1 MTRDVYQ
8 VIQSACFEL
17 GLTPPPVEA
26 IVFDGKIHRYHDP
39 DHDKH
44 GEQNGWF
51 KGCDNGNGS
60 FGGTV
65 GHWRLGRKKNWT
77 SRDRREFSPAEKAA
91 YAKQLQ
97 EARQREEQER
107 QRFQERV
114 SQKAE
119 TLWKQARQADYSH
132 PYLVRKGVKPHG
144 IRQLAQ
150 SLVVPLRDSA
160 GVLWSLQFIDFV
172 APNGSS
178 KRFLSGGRATGCYWS
193 VGPAPVDVLL
203 ISEGAATA
211 CTLFEATGYPVAAAM
226 NAGNMKAVALALR
239 EKFPKIRLLLC
250 ADADPVGREKAQA
263 AADAAGGTMIEP
275 DFEGVPYG
283 ENSL

>member
-1 MTRDVYQ
+1 MTQDVFQ
-8 VIQSACFEL
+8 TIQSACLEL
-17 GLTPPPVEA
+17 GLTPPSVEA
-26 IVFDGKIHRYHDP
+26 IVFDGRIHRYHDP
-39 DHDKH
+39 NHDKH
-44 GEQNGWF
+44 GEQNGWI
-51 KGCDNGNGS
+51 KAVDNGNGS
-60 FGGTV
+60 YGGTV
-65 GHWRLGRKKNWT
+65 GHWRLGCKKNWT
-77 SRDRREFSPAEKAA
+77 SRDKRELSPAEKVA
-91 YAKQLQ
+91 YAKQMQ
-97 EARQREEQER
+97 EARQREEEER

-114 SQKAE
+114 RQKAE
-119 TLWKQARQADYSH
+119 TLLKQAKHADHSH
-132 PYLVRKGVKPHG
+132 QYLVRKGIKPHG

-150 SLVVPLRDSA
+150 SLVVPLRDSS
-160 GVLWSLQFIDFV
+160 GVLWSLQFID
-172 APNGSS
+172 GDGS
-178 KRFLSGGRATGCYWS
+178 KRFLSGGRTAGCYWS

-263 AADAAGGTMIEP
+263 AADTAGGTMIEP

-283 ENSL
+283 ESSL

>member
-1 MTRDVYQ
+1 MNQDVYQ
-8 VIQSACFEL
+8 AIQSTCFEL
-17 GLTPPPVEA
+17 GTTPPPMEA

-39 DHDKH
+39 NHDKH

-51 KGCDNGNGS
+51 KGCDNSNGS

-65 GHWRLGRKKNWT
+65 GHWKLGCKKNWT
-77 SRDRREFSPAEKAA
+77 SRDRREFSPAEKAE
-91 YAKQLQ
+91 YARQMA
-97 EARQREEQER
+97 EARQREELER

-114 SQKAE
+114 RQKAE
-119 TLWKQARQADYSH
+119 TLWKQARHADHSH
-132 PYLVRKGVKPHG
+132 PYLVRKGIKPHG
-144 IRQLAQ
+144 IRQLVQ

-160 GVLWSLQFIDFV
+160 GVLWSLQFID
-172 APNGSS
+172 PDGG
-178 KRFLSGGRATGCYWS
+178 KRFLSGGRTAGCYWS

-211 CTLFEATGYPVAAAM
+211 STLLEAAGYPVAAAM

-239 EKFPKIRLLLC
+239 EKYPKIRLLLC

-283 ENSL
+283 ESSL

>member
-1 MTRDVYQ
+1 MNQNLYQ
-8 VIQSACFEL
+8 VIQSSCIEL
-17 GLTPPPVEA
+17 GLTPPPTEA

-39 DHDKH
+39 NHDKH

-65 GHWRLGRKKNWT
+65 GHWRLGCKKNWT

-91 YAKQLQ
+91 YAKQMQ

-114 SQKAE
+114 RQKAE
-119 TLWKQARQADYSH
+119 TLLKQSRHADHSH
-132 PYLVRKGVKPHG
+132 QYLARKGISPHG

-160 GVLWSLQFIDFV
+160 GVLWSLQFID
-172 APNGSS
+172 PDGG
-178 KRFLSGGRATGCYWS
+178 KRFLAGGRTAGCYWS

-250 ADADPVGREKAQA
+250 ADADPIGREKAQA
-263 AADAAGGTMIEP
+263 AADAVGGTMIEP

>member
-1 MTRDVYQ
+1 MNQDVYQ
-8 VIQSACFEL
+8 AIQSACFEI
-17 GLTPPPVEA
+17 GLTPPPADAV
-26 IVFDGKIHRYHDP
+26 IFDGRIHRYHDP
-39 DHDKH
+39 NHDKH
-44 GEQNGWF
+44 GEQNGWI
-51 KGCDNGNGS
+51 KAADNGNGS
-60 FGGTV
+60 SGGTV
-65 GHWRLGRKKNWT
+65 GHWKLGCKKNWT

-91 YAKQLQ
+91 YAKQMQ
-97 EARQREEQER
+97 EVRQREEEER

-160 GVLWSLQFIDFV
+160 GVLWSLQFID
-172 APNGSS
+172 GDGG
-178 KRFLSGGRATGCYWS
+178 KRFLSGGRTAGCYWS
-193 VGPAPVDVLL
+193 VGPAPAETLL

-239 EKFPKIRLLLC
+239 EKFLKIRLLLC

-263 AADAAGGTMIEP
+263 AADAVRGIVIEP
-275 DFEGVPYG
+275 DFEGVPC
-283 ENSL
+283 E